1 MVEKKKVEPV
11 QSFFIKCRLCMHI
24 IIIEVLHIYTLHM
37 FELNILRVRKTSKM
51 KIICKKLVMIF
62 SSKFKTEAFKHI
74 YPNIYNFWKTFIN
87 WLFVRNHRTSVM
99 REFSASRHFFK
110 TNVTQ
115 SVAELILYS
124 QKTRNC
130 GHFLSNLVN

>member
-1 MVEKKKVEPV
+1 MFDMTHLRAKNVHFMTSLMDLKYDA
-11 QSFFIKCRLCMHI
+11 RLHS
-24 IIIEVLHIYTLHM
+24 LLA
-37 FELNILRVRKTSKM
+37 L
-51 KIICKKLVMIF
+51 
-62 SSKFKTEAFKHI
+62 
-74 YPNIYNFWKTFIN
+74 
-87 WLFVRNHRTSVM
+87 WLAWAHRTSVM

>member
-1 MVEKKKVEPV
+1 MVEVKA
-11 QSFFIKCRLCMHI
+11 QL
-24 IIIEVLHIYTLHM
+24 IYINGKYAL
-37 FELNILRVRKTSKM
+37 S
-51 KIICKKLVMIF
+51 CLV
-62 SSKFKTEAFKHI
+62 
-74 YPNIYNFWKTFIN
+74 WG
-87 WLFVRNHRTSVM
+87 VVHRTSVM

-110 TNVTQ
+110 TNVTE

>member
-1 MVEKKKVEPV
+1 
-11 QSFFIKCRLCMHI
+11 
-24 IIIEVLHIYTLHM
+24 
-37 FELNILRVRKTSKM
+37 
-51 KIICKKLVMIF
+51 
-62 SSKFKTEAFKHI
+62 
-74 YPNIYNFWKTFIN
+74 
-87 WLFVRNHRTSVM
+87 M

-130 GHFLSNLVN
+130 GHFLSKLVIILAKNYQKLEFLKIGQT

>member
-1 MVEKKKVEPV
+1 MCTYFIGKVHFLLEN
-11 QSFFIKCRLCMHI
+11 
-24 IIIEVLHIYTLHM
+24 TW
-37 FELNILRVRKTSKM
+37 
-51 KIICKKLVMIF
+51 KIG
-62 SSKFKTEAFKHI
+62 
-74 YPNIYNFWKTFIN
+74 PD
-87 WLFVRNHRTSVM
+87 HRTSVM

-115 SVAELILYS
+115 SVAEFILYS